1 MMENHL
7 INMKKNIKHSGQQ
20 GKNKEEKEWKN

>member
-1 MMENHL
+1 MMENHS
-7 INMKKNIKHSGQQ
+7 INMKKSIKHSGQQ